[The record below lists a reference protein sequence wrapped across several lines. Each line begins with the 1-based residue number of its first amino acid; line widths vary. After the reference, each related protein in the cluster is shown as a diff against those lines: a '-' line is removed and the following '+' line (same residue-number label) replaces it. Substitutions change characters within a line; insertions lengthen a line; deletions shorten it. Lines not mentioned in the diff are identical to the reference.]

1 MEVITAISGKPA
13 LPMNP
18 CSVVDPLDHD
28 RADDEIITTTRRAIC
43 RVALAATEVAGRFQR
58 EAIDHDPMSW
68 MLAPRRMFGGR
79 PAVDACLERQHCLEA
94 VLTHGLGLG
103 LDPEP
108 EALEALLADDG
119 DGDDDQEEDDNI
131 LWPEPAVAPERS
143 GWPGG
148 TLDSPRLITA
158 TLCYA
163 DEFTLITA
171 FHAAITAHPQQVMD
185 YLEQR
190 YGVDVLPTV
199 RLRQGYFPADPLVIA
214 LVPAPIAELIL
225 EVEAQPHP
233 GTNSDFIVDIEQRIQ
248 G

>member
-1 MEVITAISGKPA
+1 MEVITEVSANQA
-13 LPMNP
+13 LPLTP
-18 CSVVDPLDHD
+18 WLIVDPLDDD
-28 RADDEIITTTRRAIC
+28 RADDETITTTRRAIS
-43 RVALAATEVAGRFQR
+43 RVALAAAEVGGRFQR

-79 PAVDACLERQHCLEA
+79 SAVDACLEQEHCLRA

-108 EALEALLADDG
+108 EMLDALLAHDG
-119 DGDDDQEEDDNI
+119 NEDEDDDDDFFWI
-131 LWPEPAVAPERS
+131 EPDVAPERA

-148 TLDSPRLITA
+148 ALDSPRLITA
-158 TLCYA
+158 TVCYA
-163 DEFTLITA
+163 DEVTMITA
-171 FHAAITAHPQQVMD
+171 FHASITSNPQEVMD

-214 LVPAPIAELIL
+214 LVPDPIAEMIL

-233 GTNSDFIVDIEQRIQ
+233 RTNSDFIVDIEQRIQ